1 MKEIWVGIFPNC
13 ELINSILIAFLK
25 SIKFH
30 RVYGE
35 ENNILLLECCI

>member
-1 MKEIWVGIFPNC
+1 MKEIWIDIFSNC
-13 ELINSILIAFLK
+13 ELIAFLK

-35 ENNILLLECCI
+35 ENNILWLECCI